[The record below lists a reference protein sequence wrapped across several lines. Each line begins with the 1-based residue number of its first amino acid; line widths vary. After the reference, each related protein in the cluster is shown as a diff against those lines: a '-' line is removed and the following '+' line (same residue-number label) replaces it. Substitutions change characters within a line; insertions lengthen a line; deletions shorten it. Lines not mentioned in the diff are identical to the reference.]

1 MGQTP
6 RTISSVR
13 RFAPAVLLLLC
24 LACIAVTAD
33 AATTGRSVPTT
44 TSPFQL
50 QPTIALVTP
59 TPQTVTCQAPCECLD
74 QQAATAKWG
83 DGGFSQCA
91 EHPCEYGRSVT
102 GAPVEKY
109 CYKQKA
115 GTTVTIGRRVS
126 LVSFPATTPVLQH
139 QVTGAI
145 ADTDGD
151 KIVDVL
157 DNCPSVYNPDQYDH
171 DGDGVGDD
179 CDTCVY
185 TANPGQED
193 TDGDRIGDACDLCPK
208 DKDTMQAGN
217 LDDRE
222 MPGYADADEDGIGD
236 RCDNC
241 PLRKNPLQEDKDG
254 DGIGDVCDLC
264 VGKADTYCTGAD
276 KSACDDNRD
285 GRYADLNDWD
295 ADGIGDRCDNCMMD
309 YNPDQKDSDSD
320 GIGDACDSCP
330 FVANPA
336 QDDIDSDGD
345 GFANICDS
353 CPTIFNPDQQ
363 PSAGNYAVNVNTAC
377 FGCKIMMNPSTEDTN
392 NNGVKDSCEPYVNL
406 LFVPLNWD
414 QSQAKFDQAVAQQ
427 MKFFVKTIP
436 LKDCPQRIRV
446 TILDVKTQNN
456 NQFTCSKAECGV
468 GNVRAFVSGLGI
480 SIADYDAIV
489 GVTSWPKCSD
499 NSNIVGCSNLADTIW
514 ITSRFE
520 SVTAHEM
527 GHIYGLSDEYC
538 SNPGGSTDCR
548 CNDGDVASAA
558 CSVSGNDGAKTGDR
572 NWLDPALGCNP
583 FGPPCVNAEKQCK
596 DVNYNI
602 CSLGNTNTGGGRCI
616 MSYADAPG
624 PREFCQHC
632 NDWLATIPQ
641 LQCHSPPWPLNRTII
656 EMNLRIT
663 PSDGVTEDK
672 IMLTDGRPTTDQ
684 QSAGAYRVRVLDA
697 SAVVSWERQFNLYFD
712 YYGPRVKGADYSNIS
727 YVSQSVSY
735 RIPYNATMKKL
746 EMFHGDK
753 LIFSK
758 DLDFCNGNGV
768 CDTTETYQSC
778 KKDCPPDK
786 KDGVCMAVQDKI
798 CDPDCSAG
806 VDADCAGILPGW
818 LFPAVVV
825 LVLVVAAAGAGWLM
839 RKKKGTG

>member
-6 RTISSVR
+6 ETFSRSR
-13 RFAPAVLLLLC
+13 RFAPAILLILC
-24 LACIAVTAD
+24 LACIAITAS
-33 AATTGRSVPTT
+33 AATTGRSVPSTT
-44 TSPFQL
+44 PPFPL
-50 QPTIALVTP
+50 QPSVALATP
-59 TPQTVTCQAPCECLD
+59 TPQTVACQAPCECLD
-74 QQAATAKWG
+74 QSAATAKWG
-83 DGGFSQCA
+83 AGGFSQCA
-91 EHPCEYGRSVT
+91 EHPCESGMSVT

-115 GTTVTIGRRVS
+115 SATVTTGRR
-126 LVSFPATTPVLQH
+126 LSFVPVTTTPALVH
-139 QVTGAI
+139 FVPGAVS
-145 ADTDGD
+145 DSDGD
-151 KIVDVL
+151 KVL
-157 DNCPSVYNPDQYDH
+157 DPVDNCPSVSNPDQYDH

-185 TANPGQED
+185 TADPGQED
-193 TDGDRIGDACDLCPK
+193 ADGDRIGDACDLCPK
-208 DKDTMQAGN
+208 LADTMQAGN

-241 PLRKNPLQEDKDG
+241 PIRKNPLQEDKDV
-254 DGIGDVCDLC
+254 DGIGDACDLC
-264 VGKADTYCTGAD
+264 VSKADSYCTGAD
-276 KSACDDNRD
+276 KSTCDDNRD
-285 GRYADLNDWD
+285 GKYVDINDWD
-295 ADGIGDRCDNCMMD
+295 ADGIGDRCDNCMMG
-309 YNPDQKDSDSD
+309 YNPDQKDSDTD
-320 GIGDACDSCP
+320 GRGDACDSCP
-330 FVANPA
+330 FAANPA
-336 QDDIDSDGD
+336 QEDVDSDGD

-363 PSAGNYAVNVNTAC
+363 PASGNYAVNANTAC
-377 FGCKIMMNPSTEDTN
+377 FGCKIMMNPATEDTN

-414 QSQAKFDQAVAQQ
+414 QGQAKFDQAVAEQ
-427 MKFFVKTIP
+427 MKFFVKTLP
-436 LKDCPQRIRV
+436 LKDCPQRIGV

-456 NQFTCSKAECGV
+456 NQFTCSRAECGV
-468 GNVRAFVSGLGI
+468 ENVRTFVAGQGI
-480 SIADYDAIV
+480 PIADYDAIV

-548 CNDGDVASAA
+548 CNDGDKASAA
-558 CSVSGNDGAKTGDR
+558 CNVAANDGAKTGDR

-583 FGPPCVNAEKQCK
+583 FGPPCVNTEKQCK
-596 DVNYNI
+596 DVDYNI
-602 CSLGNTNTGGGRCI
+602 CSLGNTNPGGGKCI

-641 LQCHSPPWPLNRTII
+641 LHCHSPPWPLNRTII
-656 EMNLRIT
+656 EMNLHIT
-663 PSDGVTEDK
+663 PSDGVTEEK
-672 IMLTDGRPTTDQ
+672 ILLTDGRPTTDQ
-684 QSAGAYRVRVLDA
+684 PTTGAYRVRVLDA
-697 SAVVSWERQFNLYFD
+697 GAAVAWERQFSLYFD

-727 YVSQSVSY
+727 YASQSVSY

-746 EMFHGDK
+746 AVYHGDK

-768 CDTTETYQSC
+768 CDTTETYQTC
-778 KKDCPPDK
+778 KKDCPLDR
-786 KDGVCMAVQDKI
+786 KDGICMAVADKT
-798 CDPDCSAG
+798 CDPDCLAG
-806 VDADCAGILPGW
+806 VDSDCAGMLPGW
-818 LFPAVVV
+818 ILPAVVV
-825 LVLVVAAAGAGWLM
+825 LVLVVAAAGAGWYLM
-839 RKKKGTG
+839 RKKKEAG